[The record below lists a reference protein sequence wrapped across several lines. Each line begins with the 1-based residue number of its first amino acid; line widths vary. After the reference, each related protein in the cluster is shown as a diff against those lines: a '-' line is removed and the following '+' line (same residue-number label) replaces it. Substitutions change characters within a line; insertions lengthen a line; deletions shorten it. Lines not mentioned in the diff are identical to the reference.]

1 LNEISLKKN
10 IAMTSVS
17 KVITIIAAF
26 LVNWFISRFLGPDM
40 RGRYVYLFTLNSIIW
55 LFLDMGVHKT
65 FPYILQNDK
74 TKLNG
79 LYSLSVNTW
88 LISLAVVGILF
99 CFGSHLFSGMLGHQY
114 SPYIILILGIY
125 IVTYQFNVRSQFIQ
139 LGMNWMRDYTLLAT
153 LPTVIFLLLIVPLF
167 WLMPLAHRME
177 YSFILNVTVFILCLI
192 MVQWR
197 FRGKLKYQPKHVSPI
212 LRETYKLGFRAFI
225 SEYLILLMMR
235 VDLIILKALGSFSQ
249 IGVYTLA
256 VNFIDM
262 INISCNTVGAV
273 LLVKLSSMDDDHAS
287 LAIMRK
293 IFLMIGIVDL
303 VAVLGMVVIGKWF
316 IIYLYGPGYADAY
329 WSFLLMIPAVFGIT
343 LGALFNT
350 FIWSKGFPTIS
361 IIAPIAPLLI
371 KLGMNYLLIPSY
383 GLFGTSVTS
392 SLSYVLWLIILVSWY
407 FISHKDMSI
416 KELVP
421 RKDDLIFFLEA
432 LKQGKVWLWNRLHPA
447 KA

>member
-1 LNEISLKKN
+1 MNEISLKKN
-10 IAMTSVS
+10 IALTSVS
-17 KVITIIAAF
+17 KVITIFAAF
-26 LVNWFISRFLGPDM
+26 MVNWFISRFLGPDL

-55 LFLDMGVHKT
+55 MFLDMGVHKT
-65 FPYILQNDK
+65 FPYILQHDK
-74 TKLNG
+74 RKLNS
-79 LYSLSVNTW
+79 LYSLSLNTW
-88 LISLAVVGILF
+88 LISIIAVGILF
-99 CFGSHLFSGMLGHQY
+99 IFGSGVFSRLLDNQY
-114 SPYIILILGIY
+114 PGYILLVLGIY
-125 IVTYQFNVRSQFIQ
+125 IVSYQFYMRSQFIQ

-167 WLMPLAHRME
+167 WLMPASNRME
-177 YSFILNVTVFILCLI
+177 YSFILNVVVFISCLAL
-192 MVQWR
+192 VQWR
-197 FRGKLKYQPKHVSPI
+197 FRDRIRYQSKQAPDILK
-212 LRETYKLGFRAFI
+212 ETYKLGFKAFV

-249 IGVYTLA
+249 VGVYTLA

-262 INISCNTVGAV
+262 INISCNTIGAV
-273 LLVKLSSMDDDHAS
+273 LLVKLASLKDDHAS

-293 IFLMIGIVDL
+293 IFLMIGMVDL
-303 VAVLGMVVIGKWF
+303 VAVLGMIVIGKWF

-361 IIAPIAPLLI
+361 IIAPVVPLLL
-371 KLGMNYLLIPSY
+371 KLGLNYLLIPKY

-416 KELVP
+416 KELLP
-421 RKDDLIFFLEA
+421 RREDVKA
-432 LKQGKVWLWNRLHPA
+432 LYDSMAQGKEWLINRIWPT
-447 KA
+447 KS

>member
-1 LNEISLKKN
+1 MNEISLKKN
-10 IAMTSVS
+10 IALTSVS
-17 KVITIIAAF
+17 KVITIFAAF
-26 LVNWFISRFLGPDM
+26 MVNWFISRYLGPDL

-55 LFLDMGVHKT
+55 MFLDMGVHKT
-65 FPYILQNDK
+65 FPYILQHDK
-74 TKLNG
+74 RKLNS

-88 LISLAVVGILF
+88 LISIVSIGILF
-99 CFGSHLFSGMLGHQY
+99 IFGSGIFSGLLDHQY
-114 SPYIILILGIY
+114 PRYILLILGIY
-125 IVTYQFNVRSQFIQ
+125 VVTYQFYMRSQFIQ

-153 LPTVIFLLLIVPLF
+153 LPTVVFLLLIVPLF
-167 WLMPLAHRME
+167 WLMPIENRME
-177 YSFILNVTVFILCLI
+177 YSFMLNVGVFIACLAL
-192 MVQWR
+192 VQWR
-197 FRGKLKYQPKHVSPI
+197 FRGRVRYQSKLAPDI
-212 LRETYKLGFRAFI
+212 LKETYKLGFKAFV

-249 IGVYTLA
+249 VGVYTLA

-262 INISCNTVGAV
+262 INISCNTIGAV
-273 LLVKLSSMDDDHAS
+273 LLVKLASLKDDHAS

-303 VAVLGMVVIGKWF
+303 LAVLGMIVIGKWF

-350 FIWSKGFPTIS
+350 FIWSKGFPVIS
-361 IIAPIAPLLI
+361 IIAPVVPLLL
-371 KLGMNYLLIPSY
+371 KLGLNYLLIPKY
-383 GLFGTSVTS
+383 GLFGTSITS

-416 KELVP
+416 RELLP
-421 RKDDLIFFLEA
+421 RREDLRA
-432 LKQGKVWLWNRLHPA
+432 LFATIAQGKDWLKCRIA
-447 KA
+447 SVRK